1 MTNPKDDRLPLSFR
15 SQETNKIFS
24 RLRAGDSCQIIGI
37 GSVGKSNLLRF
48 LQQEDVRSA
57 KLGSGWEKY
66 LFVYV
71 DANKFLERSEWG
83 LWELM
88 LHQILVEISN
98 SGIEQSATEEIDKLH
113 QHATAPATRH
123 IALRYLDRA
132 VGLIC
137 KNLDRKIVF
146 LFDEFDDL
154 YRTLPSRVFDS
165 LRALRDD
172 NKYRLMYVVATRREL
187 RRLRSEGEHR
197 EAFEELITPNTIW
210 VVAYSKADA
219 RYALQR
225 LASRHKVKLSEKQI
239 WDILKIT
246 GGHPGLI
253 RAVFP
258 LMCEQPVNVTE
269 SLLADKR
276 VHEECQRIWQS
287 LAKDEQKALALLVN
301 NSRTRVAEGILEQ
314 LQQKGLVGGEWVESD
329 QVFSSILSLYI
340 RNEKPAIGNRIRI
353 DRQKHIVWVDDR
365 EIQNIPRLE
374 YKLLEFLEGRRGQV
388 CTRKQIVQHLYPN
401 EKLSG
406 VSDNAVDS
414 IVKRLR
420 KQIEVDP
427 KSPKFI
433 STIHGV
439 GFRLVDGDIT
449 EERQGSG

>member
-1 MTNPKDDRLPLSFR
+1 
-15 SQETNKIFS
+15 
-24 RLRAGDSCQIIGI
+24 
-37 GSVGKSNLLRF
+37 
-48 LQQEDVRSA
+48 
-57 KLGSGWEKY
+57 

-88 LHQILVEISN
+88 LHQTLVELSN
-98 SGIEQSATEEIDKLH
+98 YGIEPAATEEIDKLH

-132 VGLIC
+132 IGLIC
-137 KNLDRKIVF
+137 KNLGRKLVF

-154 YRTLPSRVFDS
+154 YRALPSQVFDA

-172 NKYRLMYVVATRREL
+172 NKYHLMYVVATRREL
-187 RRLRSEGEHR
+187 SRLRNEGEHR
-197 EAFEELITPNTIW
+197 ESFEELVTPNTIW
-210 VVAYSKADA
+210 VAAYSKADA
-219 RYALQR
+219 RYAIQR

-239 WDILKIT
+239 RDILKVT

-253 RAVFP
+253 RAAFP
-258 LMCEQPVNVTE
+258 LMCEQPVNGTRP
-269 SLLADKR
+269 LMADKR
-276 VHEECQRIWQS
+276 VQEECQRIWQS
-287 LAKDEQKALALLVN
+287 LAKAEQKALALLVGN
-301 NSRTRVAEGILEQ
+301 GRSRVAEGILEQ
-314 LQQKGLVGGEWVESD
+314 LQQKGLVGGEWAESD
-329 QVFSSILSLYI
+329 HVFSSILLLYI
-340 RNEKPAIGNRIRI
+340 RNEMLAVGNRIRI
-353 DRQKHIVWVDDR
+353 DRQKHMVWVDDR
-365 EIQNIPRLE
+365 EIQNLPRLE
-374 YKLLEFLEGRRGQV
+374 YKLLEYLEGRRGQV

-433 STIHGV
+433 STVYGV

-449 EERQGSG
+449 EEHQG

>member
-1 MTNPKDDRLPLSFR
+1 LSFR
-15 SQETNKIFS
+15 SQETTQIFS

-57 KLGSGWEKY
+57 KLGAGWEKY

-88 LHQILVEISN
+88 LHQTLVELSN
-98 SGIEQSATEEIDKLH
+98 NGMQPTATEEIDKLH

-132 VGLIC
+132 IGLIC
-137 KNLDRKIVF
+137 KNLDRKLVF

-154 YRTLPSRVFDS
+154 YRTLPSQVFDA

-187 RRLRSEGEHR
+187 RRLRNEGER
-197 EAFEELITPNTIW
+197 QESFEELVTPNTIW

-239 WDILKIT
+239 RDILKIT

-258 LMCEQPVNVTE
+258 LMRERPAKLTD

-287 LAKDEQKALALLVN
+287 LAKDEQKALALLVST
-301 NSRTRVAEGILEQ
+301 SRARVAEGILSQ
-314 LQQKGLVGGEWVESD
+314 LLQKGLVGGEWVESD
-329 QVFSSILSLYI
+329 RVFSSLLSLYI
-340 RNEKPAIGNRIRI
+340 RNEKPAVGNRIRI
-353 DRQKHIVWVDDR
+353 DRQTRMVWVDDR

-388 CTRKQIVQHLYPN
+388 CTRKQIVQYLYPN

-406 VSDNAVDS
+406 VSDNAIDS
-414 IVKRLR
+414 IIKRLR
-420 KQIEVDP
+420 KKIEPDTGDP
-427 KSPKFI
+427 QFI
-433 STIHGV
+433 STVHGV